1 MGLLAEPLWK
11 RISVSFNRA
20 PRLTAVLDRVGVFP
34 FFVDNLV
41 GPFDTLGHDR
51 LEDFDELICA
61 V

>member
-20 PRLTAVLDRVGVFP
+20 PRLTAAFDRMGVLP

-41 GPFDTLGHDR
+41 GPSPL
-51 LEDFDELICA
+51 
-61 V
+61 